1 MQTAWTILTDVAV
14 KAILLIA
21 QDKQIELDNAK
32 VAAAL
37 SEIMKEMIPTI
48 QQEWAEAIEANLGK
62 AWLERLL
69 NAQAYEIAIE
79 VLKKMEVL

>member
-62 AWLERLL
+62 PG
-69 NAQAYEIAIE
+69 
-79 VLKKMEVL
+79 